1 MPNAELLDI
10 LARQSI
16 RKGDFVLASGAR
28 SHYYCDV
35 RATALSPRGGRLCG
49 EAMLEHLSFHEIE
62 AVGGMAMGAAYLA
75 SAVALASDGTSRPL
89 PAFVVRPAA
98 KDHGMASRIDAA
110 WHADG
115 PLIRKG
121 RRVAVL
127 DDVVTSA
134 GSILRALDAVE
145 AAECEVVAV
154 AAVLDRQAGGA
165 ERIRA
170 RGYPFAALF
179 LADEH
184 GDLSPGRGWPVS
196 A

>member
-1 MPNAELLDI
+1 MHNAELLEI

-49 EAMLEHLSFHEIE
+49 EAMLELLAAHDVE

-75 SAVALASDGTSRPL
+75 SAVALASDRTARPL
-89 PAFVVRPAA
+89 PAFVVRAA
-98 KDHGMASRIDAA
+98 TKDHGMASKIDAS
-110 WHADG
+110 WHPDG
-115 PLIRKG
+115 PLIAPG
-121 RRVAVL
+121 RRVAVI

-145 AAECEVVAV
+145 EARCVVAAV
-154 AAVLDRQAGGA
+154 TAVLDRQAGGA
-165 ERIRA
+165 ERIRE

-184 GDLSPGRGWPVS
+184 GDLSPGAGF
-196 A
+196 

>member
-1 MPNAELLDI
+1 MDATSHELLDI

-49 EAMLEHLSFHEIE
+49 ESLVALLRPFEIE

-75 SAVALASDGTSRPL
+75 SVVALASEPTDRPL
-89 PAFVVRPAA
+89 SAFVVRPAT

-110 WHADG
+110 WHPDG
-115 PLIRKG
+115 PLIRPG
-121 RRVAVL
+121 RRVAVI

-145 AAECEVVAV
+145 EAGCAVQAV

-165 ERIRA
+165 EKIRA

-179 LADEH
+179 VADEN
-184 GDLSPGRGWPVS
+184 GDLSPGGGF
-196 A
+196 

>member
-1 MPNAELLDI
+1 MSNAELLEI

-49 EAMLEHLSFHEIE
+49 KAVLELLRPHDVE

-75 SAVALASDGTSRPL
+75 SAVALASDGTDRPL

-98 KDHGMASRIDAA
+98 KDHGMASKIDAS
-110 WHADG
+110 WHPDG
-115 PLIRKG
+115 PLIAPG
-121 RRVAVL
+121 RRVAVI

-145 AAECEVVAV
+145 EAECEVVAV

-165 ERIRA
+165 DRIRE

-179 LADEH
+179 VADER
-184 GDLSPGRGWPVS
+184 GDLSPGPGWKS
-196 A
+196 